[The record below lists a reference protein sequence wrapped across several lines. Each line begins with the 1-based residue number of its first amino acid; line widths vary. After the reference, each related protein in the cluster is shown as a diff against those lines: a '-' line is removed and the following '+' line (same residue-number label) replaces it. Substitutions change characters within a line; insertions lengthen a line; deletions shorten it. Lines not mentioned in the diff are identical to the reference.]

1 MNRHK
6 PKRAKNRGEPWK
18 MTKWRPPWYK
28 LSKQD
33 DVILNLLF
41 PKLCKF
47 QNRSML
53 RNWCVPYWRCKFK
66 SSQRSIEFRIPVS
79 SERNIS
85 FHRNAQ
91 SPDSDKNISLKICWA
106 MVNPVISEH
115 QIVKDSKNNSL
126 LPLFLPI
133 CLRYDYL
140 WLAWLFFSSTESI
153 CRLLIVQI
161 FKEKFPT

>member
-1 MNRHK
+1 M
-6 PKRAKNRGEPWK
+6 
-18 MTKWRPPWYK
+18 
-28 LSKQD
+28 
-33 DVILNLLF
+33 ILNLLF

-106 MVNPVISEH
+106 IVNPVISEH

-133 CLRYDYL
+133 CLRYVDNAQYIYGGMAGFSALIIGFLSYSKHAYDYL

-153 CRLLIVQI
+153 CKLLIVQI